1 NVVVSI
7 NTTVT
12 NDKISATQTV
22 KNGSYTV
29 VQTNLS
35 VQTNNYYKYTHSLT
49 SVSSV
54 VASKINIGTGIGT
67 ISQETNKSILTKEQA
82 SKLIGKEYPVIGIVP
97 NRYTENEITKLPE
110 TVTYKS
116 GGNTYTYRLAQDYTV
131 VMGVPISYGIM
142 VNVNGKSVLSNVYSY
157 QLFETDL
164 PKMDIGVIFIGPMNK
179 GTASVTVKYGDE
191 AVSVYRGGSNFTIK
205 PKEIKI
211 DNATG
216 LVKDTHGISL
226 DVNPNAVSKFG
237 GAYKIDSLPEGLKI
251 IQRGTRTEHFEIVPT
266 KPMTVDRFQE
276 LLNKIKTSPV
286 K

>member
-1 NVVVSI
+1 M
-7 NTTVT
+7 
-12 NDKISATQTV
+12 
-22 KNGSYTV
+22 
-29 VQTNLS
+29 
-35 VQTNNYYKYTHSLT
+35 
-49 SVSSV
+49 